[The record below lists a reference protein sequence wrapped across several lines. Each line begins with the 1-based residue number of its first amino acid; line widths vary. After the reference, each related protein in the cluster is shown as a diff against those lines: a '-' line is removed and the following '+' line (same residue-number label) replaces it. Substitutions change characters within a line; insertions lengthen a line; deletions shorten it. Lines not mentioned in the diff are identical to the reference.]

1 MSGRTEFSVVRRALP
16 WDLAQAL
23 RLVRDDAHPVALFG
37 AWAGGSDVVAAD
49 PVRVR
54 SAPGPFA
61 DVFDPSFPA
70 VADGAFGGGWIGYLG
85 YSAGGEALAPARPG
99 RLPAWWFGW
108 YDNVL
113 VRDRATGEWFF
124 EALWTDARAAALERR
139 FADLAA
145 RATEPAP
152 RGGYAFEPFRL
163 TPGAAGHQA
172 AVARA
177 VEYIRAGD
185 IFQANICLRAEAEFD
200 GDPLDAFCQAAE
212 LEPPYAAFIGVSAVP
227 AVRGASRKASAG
239 VSPGTGVTRA
249 AVASLSPELFLHRA
263 GHSGPPKADK
273 GPPRGGGGPG
283 GAARAAGGVGAL
295 AKNRSEN
302 VMIV

>member
-152 RGGYAFEPFRL
+152 RRGYAFQPFRL

-185 IFQANICLRAEAEFD
+185 IFQANICLRAEAEFN

-212 LEPPYAAFIGVSAVP
+212 LEPPYARFIGVSAVP
-227 AVRGASRKASAG
+227 AVRGASRKASGGAG
-239 VSPGTGVTRA
+239 AVPPVTRA
-249 AVASLSPELFLHRA
+249 AVASLSPELFLRRA
-263 GHSGPPKADK
+263 GHSVTSKPIK
-273 GPPRGGGGPG
+273 GTARRDGDPAE
-283 GAARAAGGVGAL
+283 AAAQRAEL
-295 AKNRSEN
+295 ERS
-302 VMIV
+302 

>member
-1 MSGRTEFSVVRRALP
+1 MSGQTEFTVVRRPLR
-16 WDLAQAL
+16 WELAPAEAL
-23 RLVRDDAHPVALFG
+23 RLVRGDAHPVALFG
-37 AWAGGSDVVAAD
+37 RWAGGADVVAAE
-49 PVRVR
+49 PARVR
-54 SAPGPFA
+54 SAPGPLA
-61 DVFDPSFPA
+61 DVFDAPLPPGSEVGGA
-70 VADGAFGGGWIGYLG
+70 GDGAFGGGWIGYLG
-85 YSAGGEALAPARPG
+85 YSAGGEALAPAGPR

-152 RGGYAFEPFRL
+152 RRDYTFETFRL

-212 LEPPYAAFIGVSAVP
+212 LEPPYAAFVGVSAVP

-239 VSPGTGVTRA
+239 
-249 AVASLSPELFLHRA
+249 A
-263 GHSGPPKADK
+263 GA
-273 GPPRGGGGPG
+273 
-283 GAARAAGGVGAL
+283 
-295 AKNRSEN
+295 
-302 VMIV
+302 

>member
-1 MSGRTEFSVVRRALP
+1 M
-16 WDLAQAL
+16 
-23 RLVRDDAHPVALFG
+23 
-37 AWAGGSDVVAAD
+37 VAAD
-49 PVRVR
+49 PAVVR
-54 SAPGPFA
+54 SAPGPLA
-61 DVFDPSFPA
+61 DVFDPPFPA

-85 YSAGGEALAPARPG
+85 YSAGGEALAPARPR

-124 EALWTDARAAALERR
+124 EALWIDARAAALERR

-152 RGGYAFEPFRL
+152 RRGYEFSPFRL

-227 AVRGASRKASAG
+227 ARRRQPEGKRSVAPAPASRAPPWRRSRPSCSCAG
-239 VSPGTGVTRA
+239 PATRSPPSRSRA
-249 AVASLSPELFLHRA
+249 
-263 GHSGPPKADK
+263 PP
-273 GPPRGGGGPG
+273 
-283 GAARAAGGVGAL
+283 GAAATRRRRR
-295 AKNRSEN
+295 RSWPSSSGRPRTGQRT
-302 VMIV
+302 